1 MIGKLC
7 LVGIGYVL
15 GTRAGRDRYEQIRV
29 VAGQAAQ
36 RLERYGSRGS
46 LASHV
51 VGQPSGAS
59 GAGSRS
65 R

>member
-29 VAGQAAQ
+29 VAGHAAQ

-46 LASHV
+46 LASHL
-51 VGQPSGAS
+51 GGHASSAS
-59 GAGSRS
+59 GADSRS

>member
-29 VAGQAAQ
+29 VAGHAAK

-46 LASHV
+46 LAAHV
-51 VGQPSGAS
+51 SGHPTSTAD
-59 GAGSRS
+59 ADSRS

>member
-7 LVGIGYVL
+7 LVGVGYVL

-29 VAGQAAQ
+29 VAGQAAK
-36 RLERYGSRGS
+36 RLERYGSRGT
-46 LASHV
+46 LASHLAR
-51 VGQPSGAS
+51 GPSDSSGAD
-59 GAGSRS
+59 ARS

>member
-1 MIGKLC
+1 MIGKLA

-29 VAGQAAQ
+29 AAGVAAKRLEKYGDRGTLASRVAG
-36 RLERYGSRGS
+36 SP
-46 LASHV
+46 SHTR
-51 VGQPSGAS
+51 ADT
-59 GAGSRS
+59 RS

>member
-7 LVGIGYVL
+7 LVGVGYVL

-29 VAGQAAQ
+29 VAGQAAK
-36 RLERYGSRGS
+36 RLERYGSRGT
-46 LASHV
+46 LASRLA
-51 VGQPSGAS
+51 GRASGSSGAD
-59 GAGSRS
+59 ARS

>member
-1 MIGKLC
+1 MIGKLA

-29 VAGQAAQ
+29 AATGAAK
-36 RLERYGSRGS
+36 RLEKYGSRGT

-51 VGQPSGAS
+51 AGAPSGHA
-59 GAGSRS
+59 GADSRS

>member
-29 VAGQAAQ
+29 VAGHAAK
-36 RLERYGSRGS
+36 RLERYGARGS
-46 LASHV
+46 LASHINAHASSS
-51 VGQPSGAS
+51 SGAD
-59 GAGSRS
+59 SRS